1 MASDPAKRATFVNSV
16 VNFLITYNFDGF
28 DFDWEY
34 PGNRGGAITDK
45 VCGLSRTVFNHELAL
60 TYVVSISNK
69 D

>member
-1 MASDPAKRATFVNSV
+1 MASDPAKRAIFVNSV

-45 VCGLSRTVFNHELAL
+45 VLPNGTSFKQELTFN
-60 TYVVSISNK
+60 V
-69 D
+69 